1 MFTSIAVLIIAIS
14 GLISTVL
21 ANKRVDKL
29 QEEIN
34 NIKKASEYVSSINT
48 DNIRGLMQELDNL
61 TNTINKIDTLNKNN
75 FKHFTSRIDKLR
87 NDVLNN
93 SREY

>member
-1 MFTSIAVLIIAIS
+1 MFTSIVILIVAIS

-34 NIKKASEYVSSINT
+34 NINKASEYISSVNT
-48 DNIRGLMQELDNL
+48 DNIRGILKEINDIKISLDRLESSHRSNYNL
-61 TNTINKIDTLNKNN
+61 
-75 FKHFTSRIDKLR
+75 FTSRVDKLR

-93 SREY
+93 GREY